1 MELENLKNNKNII
14 QYSDI
19 LLSWQKKI
27 NLISNNTIP
36 DIWERHIKD
45 SLQLQSFITKD
56 NSNIIDLGTGAGFP
70 GLILALCDDSK
81 NHYTLIDSNTK
92 KTTFLNFVKSKLNL
106 SNVTVLNSRIEDLF
120 YKIEADYL
128 LSRALTNL
136 EQLIEYSNDFL
147 SLNGCS
153 IFLKGKT
160 LKQEISNI
168 KNKNLLSLFSFEIF
182 KNKINTEGNIVILKR
197 KKYEEF

>member
-1 MELENLKNNKNII
+1 MELANLKNNKNII
-14 QYSDI
+14 QYSNI

-27 NLISNNTIP
+27 NLISNKTIP

-45 SLQLQSFITKD
+45 SLQLQSFITKN

-136 EQLIEYSNDFL
+136 EQLIEYSKAFL
-147 SLNGCS
+147 SSKGCS

-160 LKQEISNI
+160 LKQEINNI

-182 KNKINTEGNIVILKR
+182 KNKINTEGNVVILKR
-197 KKYEEF
+197 KKYE